1 MFIEEMYFKELTL
14 NNTRYYKLSMSVL
27 GFRHT
32 LCSRRNEST
41 TKDIIFSSS
50 IVVFPYL
57 NGNVL
62 WPRHMAF
69 TFTFMLVRFD
79 GFVRMFLTLLHNG
92 FI

>member
-41 TKDIIFSSS
+41 TKDRIFSLP

-69 TFTFMLVRFD
+69 TFSVGSF
-79 GFVRMFLTLLHNG
+79 
-92 FI
+92 